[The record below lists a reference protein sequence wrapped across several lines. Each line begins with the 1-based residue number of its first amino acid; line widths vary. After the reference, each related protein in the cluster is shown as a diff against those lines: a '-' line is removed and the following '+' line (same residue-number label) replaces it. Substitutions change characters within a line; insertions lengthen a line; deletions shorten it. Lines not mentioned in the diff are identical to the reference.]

1 MNLHSFKRGVHP
13 PDGKAY
19 SNSQPIKVVMPPEGA
34 ELVFPLS
41 QHIGAPAAAL
51 VKKGDEVL
59 VGQKIAEAGGFVS
72 SPIFA
77 SVSGTVKAVEPRLT
91 IGGGKVNS
99 IVIVNDDKYS
109 EIEGLGKQTDY
120 KSLSKEQIIEKV
132 KEAGIVGLGGAGFP
146 THVKLNPPPDN
157 KIDSII
163 INAAECE
170 PYLTTDHRLLL
181 EKTDRII
188 KGLEIIMSL
197 HPGSKGYV
205 AIEENKPDAIE
216 AVTKAAASNSNIEVI
231 VLKCKYPQGSEKHL
245 IYAVTKREVPSGA
258 LPAAVGCIVD
268 NVNTVLAIERAV
280 VKGRPLMHCVV
291 TVSGDAVKN
300 PGNYQVRLGTDLG
313 WLLDEIGGFSE
324 EPGKLIAGG
333 PMMGTALFDTHVP
346 FQKTTSGI
354 LAFTK
359 KTAEIPPASA
369 CIRCG
374 KCVDVCPMGLQ
385 PVEIVGDLNKKDYAA
400 FIKHNGLDCIEC
412 GSCSYTCPA
421 KRHLAQTL
429 RVGKREAIAFSRK
442 K

>member
-19 SNSQPIKVVMPPEGA
+19 SNSKPIQIIMPPEGA

-41 QHIGAPAAAL
+41 QHIGAPATAL
-51 VKKGDEVL
+51 VAKGDEVL
-59 VGQKIAEAGGFVS
+59 LGQKIAEAGGFVS
-72 SPIFA
+72 SPIYA
-77 SVSGTVKAVEPRLT
+77 SVSGKVKAIEPRLT
-91 IGGGKVNS
+91 IGGSKVNS
-99 IVIVNDDKYS
+99 VVIVNDGEYR
-109 EIEGLGKQTDY
+109 EIEGLGQDTDY
-120 KSLSKEQIIEKV
+120 KSFSKEKIIEKV
-132 KEAGIVGLGGAGFP
+132 KNAGIVGLGGAGFP

-163 INAAECE
+163 INGAECE

-181 EKTDRII
+181 EKTPRII
-188 KGLEIIMSL
+188 TGLEIIMSL
-197 HPGSKGYV
+197 HPGSKGYI
-205 AIEENKPDAIE
+205 AIEENKPDAIK
-216 AVTKAAASNSNIEVI
+216 AVKEAAAQNKNIEVI

-245 IYAVTKREVPSGA
+245 IYAVTGREVPSGA

-280 VKGRPLMHCVV
+280 AKDRPLMHCVV
-291 TVSGDAVKN
+291 TLSGDAMRS
-300 PGNYQVRLGTDLG
+300 PGNYQVRLGTDIG
-313 WLLDEIGGFSE
+313 WLIEQTGGFNQD
-324 EPGKLIAGG
+324 PAKLIAGG

-346 FQKTTSGI
+346 CQKTTSGI
-354 LAFTK
+354 LAFSK
-359 KTAEIPPASA
+359 KAAEIPPESA

-374 KCVDVCPMGLQ
+374 RCVDACPMGLQ
-385 PVEIVGDLNKKDYAA
+385 PLEIVHDLNNKDYAA
-400 FIKHNGLDCIEC
+400 FIKHNGIDCIEC

-421 KRHLAQTL
+421 KRQLAQRL

>member
-77 SVSGTVKAVEPRLT
+77 SVSGTVKTVEPRLT

-99 IVIVNDDKYS
+99 IVIVNDGKYS

>member
-99 IVIVNDDKYS
+99 IVIVNDGKYS
-109 EIEGLGKQTDY
+109 EIESLGKQTDY

>member
-1 MNLHSFKRGVHP
+1 MKLHSFKRGVHP
-13 PDGKAY
+13 HDGKAY
-19 SNSQPIKVVMPPEGA
+19 SNSVPIKEIPSPKGA

-41 QHIGAPAAAL
+41 QHIGAPATAL
-51 VKKGDEVL
+51 VAKGDRVL
-59 VGQKIAEAGGFVS
+59 LGQKIAEAGGFVS

-77 SVSGTVKAVEPRLT
+77 SVSGTVKAIEPRLT
-91 IGGGKVNS
+91 IGGAKVNS
-99 IVIVNDDKYS
+99 IVIENDG
-109 EIEGLGKQTDY
+109 EFEELETLGKDTDY
-120 KSLSKEQIIEKV
+120 KSFSKEKILDKV
-132 KEAGIVGLGGAGFP
+132 KNAGIVGLGGAGFP

-181 EKTDRII
+181 EKTSRII
-188 KGLEIIMSL
+188 TGLEIIMSL
-197 HPGSKGYV
+197 HQGAKGYI

-216 AVTKAAASNSNIEVI
+216 AVSKAIEGKSDIEVI

-245 IYAVTKREVPSGA
+245 IYAVTGREVPSGA

-280 VKGRPLMHCVV
+280 VKDRPLMHCVV
-291 TVSGDAVKN
+291 TISGDAVAN
-300 PGNYQVRLGTDLG
+300 PGNYQVRLGTDIA
-313 WLLDEIGGFSE
+313 WLLEQVGGFKE
-324 EPGKLIAGG
+324 EPAKIIAGG

-346 FQKTTSGI
+346 CQKTTSGL

-359 KTAEIPPASA
+359 KTAEIPPATA

-374 KCVDVCPMGLQ
+374 KCIDVCPMGLQ
-385 PVEIVGDLNKKDYAA
+385 PTEIVKDLNKKDYAA
-400 FIKHNGLDCIEC
+400 FIKHNGIDCIEC

>member
-99 IVIVNDDKYS
+99 IVIVNDGKYS

-197 HPGSKGYV
+197 HPGSTGYV

-359 KTAEIPPASA
+359 KKAEIPPASA

>member
-99 IVIVNDDKYS
+99 IVIVNDGKYS

>member
-99 IVIVNDDKYS
+99 IVIVNDGKYS

-359 KTAEIPPASA
+359 KKAEIPPASA

>member
-1 MNLHSFKRGVHP
+1 MILHSFKRGVHP

-19 SNSQPIKVVMPPEGA
+19 SNSKPIQIIMPPEGA

-41 QHIGAPAAAL
+41 QHIGAPATAL
-51 VKKGDEVL
+51 VAKGDRVL
-59 VGQKIAEAGGFVS
+59 LGQKIAEAGGFVS

-77 SVSGTVKAVEPRLT
+77 SVSGEVKAIEPRLT
-91 IGGGKVNS
+91 ISGTKVNS
-99 IVIVNDDKYS
+99 IVIVNDGKYE
-109 EIEGLGKQTDY
+109 EIEGLGKDTDY
-120 KSLSKEQIIEKV
+120 KNFSRDKIIEKV
-132 KEAGIVGLGGAGFP
+132 KNSGIVGLGGAGFP

-170 PYLTTDHRLLL
+170 PFLTTDHRLLL
-181 EKTDRII
+181 EKTSRIVT
-188 KGLEIIMSL
+188 GLEIIMSL
-197 HPGSKGYV
+197 HPGSKGYI

-216 AVTKAAASNSNIEVI
+216 AVTKAAQGNGNIEVI

-280 VKGRPLMHCVV
+280 VKDRPLMHCVV
-291 TVSGDAVKN
+291 TLSGDAMKN
-300 PGNYQVRLGTDLG
+300 PGNYQVRLGTNVG
-313 WLLDEIGGFSE
+313 WLIEQTGGFNE
-324 EPGKLIAGG
+324 EPGKIIAGG
-333 PMMGTALFDTHVP
+333 PMMGTALYTTDVP
-346 FQKTTSGI
+346 CQKTTSGI
-354 LAFTK
+354 LAFSK
-359 KTAEIPPASA
+359 KMAEIPPASA

-374 KCVDVCPMGLQ
+374 KCIDACPMGLQ
-385 PVEIVGDLNKKDYAA
+385 PPEIVSDLNNKDYAA

-412 GSCSYTCPA
+412 GSCSYACPA
-421 KRHLAQTL
+421 KRHIAQTL